1 MSALD
6 KLNLVADTKQRHL
19 PMIQVKRNKL
29 SSRLWEQLML
39 AKGQVDG
46 KPFVV
51 TKFRSFTDRETGL
64 RKQMEVPKRL
74 KPWWFVS
81 ADGKVCFSVKYGS
94 HVLEL
99 VKGKMSVQVDSAAD
113 LVKAIEQLKQA
124 VEEGALDLQI
134 ERASKDLSKGFKS

>member
-1 MSALD
+1 MSALAN
-6 KLNLVADTKQRHL
+6 LNLVADIKQRH
-19 PMIQVKRNKL
+19 MAVIQVRRNKL

-39 AKGQVDG
+39 AKSQIDG
-46 KPFVV
+46 TPFVV
-51 TKFRSFTDRETGL
+51 TKFRSFTDRETGI

-81 ADGKVCFSVKYGS
+81 EEGKVCFSVRYGS
-94 HVLEL
+94 HILEL
-99 VKGKMSVQVDSAAD
+99 AKGKMSVQVDSATD

-134 ERASKDLSKGFKS
+134 EQASKNLSGKFKS

>member
-29 SSRLWEQLML
+29 ANRLWEQLML
-39 AKGQVDG
+39 AKGQMDG

-81 ADGKVCFSVKYGS
+81 VDGKVCFSVKYGS
-94 HVLEL
+94 QTLEL

-113 LVKAIEQLKQA
+113 LVKAIEQLKLA
-124 VEEGALDLQI
+124 VEAGELDGQI
-134 ERASKDLSKGFKS
+134 ELAGKHLSSGFKS

>member
-29 SSRLWEQLML
+29 ANRLWEQLML
-39 AKGQVDG
+39 AKGQMDG

-81 ADGKVCFSVKYGS
+81 VDGKVCFSVKYGS
-94 HVLEL
+94 QTLEL
-99 VKGKMSVQVDSAAD
+99 AKGKMSVQVDSAAD
-113 LVKAIEQLKQA
+113 LVKAIEQIKLA
-124 VEEGALDLQI
+124 VEAGELDGQI
-134 ERASKDLSKGFKS
+134 EHASVSLKGGFKR

>member
-29 SSRLWEQLML
+29 ASKLWEQLML
-39 AKGQVDG
+39 AKGQIDG
-46 KPFVV
+46 TPFVV
-51 TKFRSFTDRETGL
+51 TKFRSFTDRETGI

-74 KPWWFVS
+74 KPWWFVNT
-81 ADGKVCFSVKYGS
+81 DGKVCFSVKYGS

-99 VKGKMSVQVDSAAD
+99 TKGKMSVQVDSAAD

-124 VEEGALDLQI
+124 VEEGELDLQI

>member
-29 SSRLWEQLML
+29 ANRLWEQLML
-39 AKGQVDG
+39 AKGQMDG

-81 ADGKVCFSVKYGS
+81 VDGKVCFSVRYGS
-94 HVLEL
+94 QTLEL
-99 VKGKMSVQVDSAAD
+99 AKGKMSVQVDSAD
-113 LVKAIEQLKQA
+113 LVKAIEQLKLA
-124 VEEGALDLQI
+124 VDAGELDGQI
-134 ERASKDLSKGFKS
+134 EQAGKHLSSGFKS

>member
-64 RKQMEVPKRL
+64 RKQMGVPKRL
-74 KPWWFVS
+74 KPWWFVNT
-81 ADGKVCFSVKYGS
+81 DGKVCFSVRYGS

-99 VKGKMSVQVDSAAD
+99 AKGKMSVQVDSAAD

-124 VEEGALDLQI
+124 VEEGELDMQI
-134 ERASKDLSKGFKS
+134 QHASKHLGSGFKS

>member
-1 MSALD
+1 MSSLAN
-6 KLNLVADTKQRHL
+6 LNLVADIKQRH
-19 PMIQVKRNKL
+19 MAVIQVRRNKL

-39 AKGQVDG
+39 AKSQIDG
-46 KPFVV
+46 TPFVV

-81 ADGKVCFSVKYGS
+81 SEGKVCFSVRYGS
-94 HVLEL
+94 HILEL
-99 VKGKMSVQVDSAAD
+99 AQGKMSVQVDSATD

-134 ERASKDLSKGFKS
+134 EQASKHLSSAFKS

>member
-1 MSALD
+1 MNALEN
-6 KLNLVADTKQRHL
+6 LNLVADIKQRH
-19 PMIQVKRNKL
+19 MAVIQVRRNKL

-39 AKGQVDG
+39 ANSQIDG
-46 KPFVV
+46 TPFVV

-81 ADGKVCFSVKYGS
+81 SEGKVCFSVRYGS
-94 HVLEL
+94 HILEL
-99 VKGKMSVQVDSAAD
+99 AQGKMSVQVDSATD

-134 ERASKDLSKGFKS
+134 EQASKHLSSAFKS

>member
-6 KLNLVADTKQRHL
+6 NLNLVADTKQRHL

-39 AKGQVDG
+39 AKGQIDG

-64 RKQMEVPKRL
+64 RKQMEVSKRL
-74 KPWWFVS
+74 KPWWFVN

-94 HVLEL
+94 HTLEL
-99 VKGKMSVQVDSAAD
+99 AKGKMSVQVDSAAD
-113 LVKAIEQLKQA
+113 LVKAIEQIKKV
-124 VEEGALDLQI
+124 VEEGGLDMQI
-134 ERASKDLSKGFKS
+134 QHASKHLGNGFKS

>member
-29 SSRLWEQLML
+29 ANRLWEQLML
-39 AKGQVDG
+39 AKGQIDG

-81 ADGKVCFSVKYGS
+81 ADGKVCFSVRYGS
-94 HVLEL
+94 HTLEL
-99 VKGKMSVQVDSAAD
+99 AKGKMSVQVDSATD
-113 LVKAIEQLKQA
+113 LVKAIEQLKTA
-124 VEEGALDLQI
+124 VEEGALDVQI
-134 ERASKDLSKGFKS
+134 ERASKHLSSGFKS

>member
-51 TKFRSFTDRETGL
+51 TKFRSFTDRETGI

-74 KPWWFVS
+74 KPWWFVN
-81 ADGKVCFSVKYGS
+81 ADGKVCFSVRYGS

-99 VKGKMSVQVDSAAD
+99 AKGKMSVQVDSAAD

-124 VEEGALDLQI
+124 AEEGELDLQI

>member
-29 SSRLWEQLML
+29 ASRLWEQLML

-74 KPWWFVS
+74 KPWWFVN
-81 ADGKVCFSVKYGS
+81 ADGKVCFSVRYGS

-99 VKGKMSVQVDSAAD
+99 AKGKMSVQVDSAAD

-124 VEEGALDLQI
+124 VEEGELDLQI